1 MTIFHLLVSLFVF
14 ASIAATANVK
24 IKQQRSSRTA
34 EAVED
39 DGSNLYVS
47 ADYLGGGR
55 GGVHRPLVHYE
66 TLEERLHY
74 NLLLFKSKEEE
85 DVIVS
90 RESSSSNMCT
100 IEWMNAMRL
109 QQDHPCVVET
119 IQRHYLHRS
128 NSMHNSYRLDR
139 GEEIDPSVGQARSI
153 LRHLLLQVF
162 VVLNRTK
169 FMCR

>member
-1 MTIFHLLVSLFVF
+1 MTIFHLLVSLFAF

-24 IKQQRSSRTA
+24 IKHQRSSRTA
-34 EAVED
+34 AAVED
-39 DGSNLYVS
+39 DGSNRYVS
-47 ADYLGGGR
+47 ADYLGGGEAA
-55 GGVHRPLVHYE
+55 VHQPRVHYE

-85 DVIVS
+85 DVIIS
-90 RESSSSNMCT
+90 SESSSSNKCT